1 MTSNKSQQAL
11 SDALWNQVQQAIT
24 DNAWSE
30 AEGLLWRILQL
41 SPQAPCTI
49 WDTLGYT
56 LLMQGDYKTC
66 EQVLRPWSEA
76 PERTFW
82 LNHKL
87 ADALRGQSQHQ
98 EAATFYQRSLLEG
111 STSSLTYRN
120 LLQVLY
126 ELNPDTATK
135 QLNHWANTVGPNQT
149 AWQGARK
156 AAVLVPGLEL
166 AQWLWEQKH
175 DDGDC
180 RRRLLEEHCYTLS
193 ANKCWRILQQIN
205 KPTAW
210 EQALSE
216 KLHQWKL
223 IPTQAAKN
231 APAADGPQQSPAV
244 ATNVH

>member
-11 SDALWNQVQQAIT
+11 SDALWDQVLHAVN
-24 DNAWSE
+24 DHAWSE

-41 SPQAPCTI
+41 VPQASWML

-149 AWQGARK
+149 AWQGARE

-175 DDGDC
+175 DDGEC

>member
-1 MTSNKSQQAL
+1 M
-11 SDALWNQVQQAIT
+11 QQAIT

-149 AWQGARK
+149 AWQGARE

-175 DDGDC
+175 DDGEC

>member
-149 AWQGARK
+149 
-156 AAVLVPGLEL
+156 
-166 AQWLWEQKH
+166 
-175 DDGDC
+175 
-180 RRRLLEEHCYTLS
+180 
-193 ANKCWRILQQIN
+193 
-205 KPTAW
+205 
-210 EQALSE
+210 
-216 KLHQWKL
+216 
-223 IPTQAAKN
+223 
-231 APAADGPQQSPAV
+231 
-244 ATNVH
+244 

>member
-66 EQVLRPWSEA
+66 EHVLRPWSES

-149 AWQGARK
+149 AWQGARE

-175 DDGDC
+175 DDGEC

-223 IPTQAAKN
+223 IPAQAAKN

>member
-41 SPQAPCTI
+41 SPQVPCTI

-66 EQVLRPWSEA
+66 EHVLRPWSES

-149 AWQGARK
+149 AWQGARE

-175 DDGDC
+175 DDGEC

>member
-149 AWQGARK
+149 AWQGARE

>member
-41 SPQAPCTI
+41 SPQAPCNI

-149 AWQGARK
+149 AWQGARE

-175 DDGDC
+175 DDGEC